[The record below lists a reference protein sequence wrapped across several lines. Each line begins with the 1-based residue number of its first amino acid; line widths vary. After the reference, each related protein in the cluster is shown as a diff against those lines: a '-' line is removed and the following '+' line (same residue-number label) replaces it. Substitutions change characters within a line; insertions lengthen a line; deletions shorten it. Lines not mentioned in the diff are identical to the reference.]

1 VSTPLTKKEGW
12 QRIASIENLLTK
24 ALLRVPHLNNLQRSK
39 IMQYDADRAVAIL
52 AKALSVCRGILYSA
66 RTGDAS
72 QGEIERILEST
83 GQESLIALMGKDT
96 YSHVMRLNEA
106 LPLEDRDVL
115 LSIRDE
121 PY

>member
-1 VSTPLTKKEGW
+1 
-12 QRIASIENLLTK
+12 
-24 ALLRVPHLNNLQRSK
+24 
-39 IMQYDADRAVAIL
+39 MQYDADRTVAVL
-52 AKALSVCRGILYSA
+52 AKALSVCRGILSSA

-83 GQESLIALMGKDT
+83 GQESLIALIGKDN

-106 LPLEDRDVL
+106 LPPEDRDAL

>member
-1 VSTPLTKKEGW
+1 VADQWSSYYWHLT
-12 QRIASIENLLTK
+12 SIILK
-24 ALLRVPHLNNLQRSK
+24 SK
-39 IMQYDADRAVAIL
+39 TMQYDADRAVAIL
-52 AKALSVCRGILYSA
+52 AKALAVCRGMLYSA

-83 GQESLIALMGKDT
+83 GQESLVALIGQDT
-96 YSHVMRLNEA
+96 YNYVMRLNEA
-106 LPLEDRDVL
+106 LPEEDRGAL